1 MKLIPK
7 LILGTVIVIASGV
20 TIALMG
26 RPATDEQPISTNREN
41 SIRVQTAFLNT
52 SIHQPEIRL
61 LGTIEARQSRT
72 MTAELNG
79 DITAV
84 NVSPGDVVTAGTLLL
99 EIDNEEVAFGLLQ
112 TQADLADMEARV
124 ELQASQQQLD
134 QQALTVEQSQLR
146 LLEERLQQQRAVSA
160 SQQALADIEQQ
171 IQRQRLAVAQLE
183 ASVANAPIQTRQLQL
198 QQQKAEIAVER
209 AERQVAKTQ
218 LTAAFDG
225 KVGAVHVRDRQNVTA
240 GQSVASLFSHE
251 DLLVKVNL
259 PLSLAN
265 RYEQMTG
272 RIESDGRTSDIVF
285 SYANAILNSSDA
297 GISAWLQLQSPERWL
312 PGEVVDVVLTL
323 PMSTPS
329 LKVPVSALFQ
339 DRFIYTVDEEQRM
352 QARAVQLIG
361 RVREDN
367 TDYLLVTTDAPSE
380 ETVRVITTRLNNP
393 VTGSK
398 IYEQGVDPDPTLA
411 DNEEESSDEDV
422 E

>member
-1 MKLIPK
+1 MKLVPK
-7 LILGTVIVIASGV
+7 LILGTVIVVASGV

-26 RPATDEQPISTNREN
+26 RPASDEQPIVAAPEN
-41 SIRVQTAFLNT
+41 AIRVQTAFLN
-52 SIHQPEIRL
+52 SAVHQPEIRL
-61 LGTIEARQSRT
+61 LGTLEARQSRT

-79 DITAV
+79 DISAV
-84 NVSPGDVVTAGTLLL
+84 NVTPGDVVTAGTILL
-99 EIDNEEVAFGLLQ
+99 EIDNEDVAFGLLQ
-112 TQADLADMEARV
+112 AQADLADIAARI
-124 ELQASQQQLD
+124 ELQASQQRLD
-134 QQALTVEQSQLR
+134 QQALAVEQSQLR
-146 LLEERLQQQRAVSA
+146 LLQDRLQQQRAVSA

-183 ASVANAPIQTRQLQL
+183 ASVANASIQTRQLQL
-198 QQQKAEIAVER
+198 QQQKAEIAVAR

-225 KVGAVHVRDRQNVTA
+225 KVGAVDVRNQQNVNT
-240 GQSVASLFSHE
+240 GQTLASLFSHQ

-265 RYEQMTG
+265 GYEQITG
-272 RIESDGRTSDIVF
+272 RIESDDRTSDVTF
-285 SYANAILNSSDA
+285 SYANAILNSNDA

-312 PGEVVDVVLTL
+312 PGEVVDVVLKL
-323 PMSTPS
+323 PVARPS

-339 DRFIYTVDEEQRM
+339 DRFIYTVDQEQRM

-367 TDYLLVTTDAPSE
+367 TDYLLVTTDAPTA
-380 ETVRVITTRLNNP
+380 ETLRVITTRLNNP

-398 IYEQGVDPDPTLA
+398 IYEQGVDPDPALA
-411 DNEEESSDEDV
+411 DNAEETNDEDV